1 MWPTSRRWS
10 ALVRIGAITIM
21 GLLIGACGGPIAL
34 ATPTRSEPSSRPSI
48 GPTEPSDSPG
58 PNSTADSS
66 QSAGA
71 SDRLEVV
78 CDRATIMV
86 DIPVVIAQDDGV
98 HVEVVNVGKTAL
110 DLTIE
115 HRQDGPQVGE
125 SVARAGS
132 VLVESIP
139 PGSYLVSCGGPSIEF
154 TIVDPKDLYV
164 PSVLACDVAGGS
176 GTTGSIDYAP
186 DAVGPRGR
194 LVDVARSEL
203 RGLRADDQVERAG
216 YPAGAK
222 HLIRVVRDRQT
233 VAALSYAD
241 DGQGGWLLTGSR
253 ACAGS
258 GLTADPPD

>member
-1 MWPTSRRWS
+1 M
-10 ALVRIGAITIM
+10 RIGAITIT
-21 GLLIGACGGPIAL
+21 GLLIGACGGPIAV
-34 ATPTRSEPSSRPSI
+34 ASPNGSEPSSRPSI

-66 QSAGA
+66 QSASA

-98 HVEVVNVGKTAL
+98 RVEVVNAGNTVL

-115 HRQDGPQVGE
+115 HTQDGPLVSE
-125 SVARAGS
+125 SVAKAGIA
-132 VLVESIP
+132 LVESVP
-139 PGSYLVSCGGPSIEF
+139 PGSYLVSCGGPPIAF

-164 PSVLACDVAGGS
+164 SSALACDVAGGS
-176 GTTGSIDYAP
+176 GTSGSIDYAP

-203 RGLRADDQVERAG
+203 RGLRAGDQVERAG
-216 YPAGAK
+216 YPAGAE
-222 HLIRVVRDRQT
+222 HLIRVVRDRRT

-241 DGQGGWLLTGSR
+241 DGQGGWLLMGSL